1 MADKGKR
8 SDALG
13 VAIRMEEEGIAFY
26 SKAAAKS
33 REALVRK
40 MFESL
45 VKDEERHRAIFL
57 EMAAHEGVR
66 PSRADELDESS
77 PVKRIGSVFRDA
89 AAKVK
94 KSLGSTKDVVRVID
108 IALGMEEKAYFSY
121 TQAAKTMADAQEKQI
136 LLKIAEE
143 ENEHFRILNDT
154 RLYLTYPEMWH
165 IIQEKPVIDGAF

>member
-1 MADKGKR
+1 MAGKGKR

-13 VAIRMEEEGIAFY
+13 VAIRMEEEGIKFY

-45 VKDEERHRAIFL
+45 VKDEQRHRAIFR
-57 EMAAHEGVR
+57 EMAAQEGVR
-66 PSRADELDESS
+66 PSRADELDKSS
-77 PVKRIGSVFRDA
+77 PTKRIRSIFKGA

-94 KSLGSTKDVVRVID
+94 KSVRSSDEVQAIEF
-108 IALGMEEKAYFSY
+108 ALGMEEKAYFFY
-121 TQAAKTMADAQEKQI
+121 AGAAKKVRDAQEKRI

>member
-1 MADKGKR
+1 MAGKTKR

-13 VAIRMEEEGIAFY
+13 IAIRMEEEGIRFY
-26 SKAAAKS
+26 SKAAEQAENTLA
-33 REALVRK
+33 RR
-40 MFESL
+40 MFASL
-45 VKDEERHRAIFL
+45 VKDEERHRAIFQ
-57 EMAAHEGVR
+57 EMAAQEGVR
-66 PSRADELDESS
+66 PSRANELDESS
-77 PVKRIGSVFRDA
+77 PAKRIQSIFKGA

-94 KSLGSTKDVVRVID
+94 KSLRSTDEIIQAID

-121 TQAAKTMADAQEKQI
+121 AGAAKTMADAQEKQI

-154 RLYLTYPEMWH
+154 RLYLTYPQMWN

>member
-1 MADKGKR
+1 MTGKAKR

-13 VAIRMEEEGIAFY
+13 IAIRMEEEGIRFY
-26 SKAAAKS
+26 SKAAERAKND
-33 REALVRK
+33 LVKK
-40 MFESL
+40 MFASL
-45 VKDEERHRAIFL
+45 VKDEERHRAIFQ
-57 EMAAHEGVR
+57 EMAAQEGVR

-77 PVKRIGSVFRDA
+77 PAKRIKSIFRGA

-94 KSLGSTKDVVRVID
+94 KSLGSTEDVVKVID

-121 TQAAKTMADAQEKQI
+121 AAVAKTMADPQEKQI

-154 RLYLTYPEMWH
+154 RLYLTYPQMWN

>member
-1 MADKGKR
+1 MAATAKR

-13 VAIRMEEEGIAFY
+13 AAIRMEEEGIRFY
-26 SKAAAKS
+26 SEASARAGN
-33 REALVRK
+33 ALVK
-40 MFESL
+40 EMFASL
-45 VKDEERHRAIFL
+45 AKDEERHRAIFQ
-57 EMAAHEGVR
+57 EMAAREGVR

-77 PVKRIGSVFRDA
+77 PAKRIKSVFKGA
-89 AAKVK
+89 AAKVRR
-94 KSLGSTKDVVRVID
+94 SLRGADDMVRAID
-108 IALGMEEKAYFSY
+108 IALGMEEKAYFTY
-121 TQAAKTMADAQEKQI
+121 TAAAKTMPDAQERRI